1 MKYFVLAAMLIAC
14 GDKSEDTGEVQ
25 SEEQDSA
32 VQAE

>member
-1 MKYFVLAAMLIAC
+1 MKYFVLAAMFIAC